1 MTTPEAP
8 ASPAARQLSRTQ
20 TTGRLL
26 QRSGRGAVRLLVGR
40 ADLAGRG
47 VIGVSRGSGR
57 GAVRF
62 AKATRATT
70 AATNWASA
78 GSTGSMKSLG
88 STGSILSIGSAGSI
102 LSIGSAGSILSI
114 GSVGSIASVASVAS
128 IGGLKELK
136 AFHTDRALAIIIGAL
151 LAVVAFV
158 GVQSARR
165 A

>member
-1 MTTPEAP
+1 M
-8 ASPAARQLSRTQ
+8 SRTQ

-102 LSIGSAGSILSI
+102 LSIGSAGSILSV

-128 IGGLKELK
+128 IGVLKELK